1 MRLAALVVALALAGC
16 HREPAHVAVG
26 VAASLR
32 DAMPELV
39 TAYRR
44 QTGVVVDVTYGAS
57 DRLAAQMRHGSAFDA
72 LVLAEAAPLDALAGD
87 QLIAADSRR
96 VIASNTIVLVGP
108 SRSPTTFASLATLP
122 PGDKIA
128 IGDPASVPVGRYAQ
142 RYLEQL
148 GAWQAVKP
156 RLVLGGDVAGVL
168 ALAMQGRARV
178 AIVYRTDAR
187 EAAAL
192 AVLDEP
198 SDAPTASIVAGI
210 ATHSPHAARARAFD
224 EFLGSREGQQ
234 ILARY
239 GFAPPRD

>member
-1 MRLAALVVALALAGC
+1 MKLVALVLVLAAC

-39 TAYRR
+39 AAYRR
-44 QTGVVVDVTYGAS
+44 EAGIEIDVTYGAS
-57 DRLAAQMRHGSAFDA
+57 DRLAAQMRHGSALDA
-72 LVLAEAAPLDALAGD
+72 LVLAKAVPLDALVD
-87 QLIAADSRR
+87 EHLIAEDSRR
-96 VIASNTIVLVGP
+96 IIASNTIVLVGP
-108 SRSPTTFASLATLP
+108 ARSGIRFASLATLP

-128 IGDPASVPVGRYAQ
+128 IGDPATVPVGRYAQ

-148 GAWQAVKP
+148 GAWHAVQP
-156 RLVLGGDVAGVL
+156 RLVLGGDAAGVL

-178 AIVYRTDAR
+178 AVVYRTDVR
-187 EAAAL
+187 EATAL

-198 SDAPTASIVAGI
+198 TDAPTASIVAGV
-210 ATHSPHAARARAFD
+210 ATHSPHADRARAFD
-224 EFLGSREGQQ
+224 QFLRSRDGQQ